1 LILISNFF
9 HPIAAWFY
17 RMRRRFATG
26 AVAALACLV
35 AYHVVFGA
43 NGMMVYEHKRAEYHA
58 LEKEVRSLSD
68 DSQRVELQIKGLKSD
83 PRAIEKEA
91 REQLRYAR
99 PGEKVYLLPAPATPP
114 TLTHTAANRP

>member
-1 LILISNFF
+1 MKFF

-17 RMRRRFATG
+17 NMRRRFATG
-26 AVAALACLV
+26 AVAALACLL

-43 NGMMVYEHKRAEYHA
+43 NGMLVYEHKRAEYHA
-58 LEKEVRSLSD
+58 LEKEVRGLSN
-68 DSQRVELQIKGLKSD
+68 DSERVELQIKALKSD

-99 PGEKVYLLPAPATPP
+99 PGEKVYLLPDPAAPSTPVRS
-114 TLTHTAANRP
+114 AVNR